1 MSPVDYPLPL
11 SSQLQPLLKSL
22 RKARGLTQAQLA
34 QRLGVVQSR
43 VADIERNPGAIS
55 VGQLL
60 QLLALLDAQL
70 VVRDIPP
77 PPAVPATLA
86 AERQTPTCPCPG

>member
-1 MSPVDYPLPL
+1 MDYPLPL

-43 VADIERNPGAIS
+43 VADIERCPGVIS
-55 VGQLL
+55 VEQLL

-70 VVRDIPP
+70 VVRDISP
-77 PPAVPATLA
+77 PPAAPATLTDDVSA
-86 AERQTPTCPCPG
+86 GPPRGQW

>member
-1 MSPVDYPLPL
+1 M
-11 SSQLQPLLKSL
+11 LKSL
-22 RKARGLTQAQLA
+22 RKARRLTQAQLA

-55 VGQLL
+55 VEQLL

-70 VVRDIPP
+70 VVRDVPP
-77 PPAVPATLA
+77 PPAGPATLTGDVSA
-86 AERQTPTCPCPG
+86 SPPRGQW